1 MRVGERAGHHPLCD
15 STPASGYDG
24 AGVSALPLH
33 IELLAVGELDQPA
46 LRRAAEEY
54 ARRLGRYARVSQR
67 RVPGEPV
74 PARRSQGEV
83 QRVLEAEGRR
93 LLDALD
99 SGAYTVA
106 LDRRGRTL
114 TSEHVADWLN
124 QRMVAGDSR
133 LVFVIGGP
141 LGLAPQ
147 VLERVRERWS
157 LSHLTFPHQM
167 VPVILLEQLYRAFRI
182 LRGEPYHY

>member
-1 MRVGERAGHHPLCD
+1 MPV
-15 STPASGYDG
+15 
-24 AGVSALPLH
+24 H
-33 IELLAVGELDQPA
+33 IELLAVGDLDQPA

-54 ARRLGRYARVSQR
+54 ERRLGRYARVSQR

-74 PARRSQGEV
+74 PARLSQGEV
-83 QRVLEAEGRR
+83 TRVLEAEGRR
-93 LLDALD
+93 LLAALSPDAY
-99 SGAYTVA
+99 AVA

-114 TSEHVADWLN
+114 TSEDVAEWLN
-124 QRMVAGDSR
+124 QRMVAGDGR
-133 LVFVIGGP
+133 LAFLIGGP
-141 LGLAPQ
+141 LGLAPA
-147 VLERVRERWS
+147 VLDRARERWS

>member
-1 MRVGERAGHHPLCD
+1 MP
-15 STPASGYDG
+15 
-24 AGVSALPLH
+24 VS

-74 PARRSQGEV
+74 PARLTPAEV
-83 QRVLEAEGRR
+83 SRVLEVEARR
-93 LLDALD
+93 LLDALAP
-99 SGAYTVA
+99 GAYVVA

-114 TSEHVADWLN
+114 TSEDVAEWLDR
-124 QRMVAGDSR
+124 RMVGGDSR

-141 LGLAPQ
+141 LGLAPT
-147 VLERVRERWS
+147 VLERARERWS

>member
-1 MRVGERAGHHPLCD
+1 MSPL
-15 STPASGYDG
+15 P
-24 AGVSALPLH
+24 VH

-54 ARRLGRYARVSQR
+54 ARRLERYARVHQR
-67 RVPGEPV
+67 RVPGEPI
-74 PARRSQGEV
+74 PARRTQGEV

-93 LLDALD
+93 LLAALD
-99 SGAYTVA
+99 PGSYAVA
-106 LDRRGRTL
+106 LDRRGRML
-114 TSEHVADWLN
+114 TSEDVAGWLN
-124 QRMVAGDSR
+124 QRMVEGDSR
-133 LVFVIGGP
+133 LVFIIGGP
-141 LGLAPQ
+141 LGLPPQ
-147 VLERVRERWS
+147 VLERARERWS